1 MSRVSSS
8 SSNFGVGTHRCVL
21 RGCPTIGKPRA
32 LTSAEIS
39 ADRTGI
45 RLSPLGNSGGLDEGP
60 EAADRAS
67 FFGGTEA
74 GYTDYPA
81 LTA

>member
-1 MSRVSSS
+1 LAWEHIAAS
-8 SSNFGVGTHRCVL
+8 CVVA
-21 RGCPTIGKPRA
+21 RQSGKPRA

-60 EAADRAS
+60 EAAGRAS